1 MEPFGAVRF
10 TALARL
16 LAGEARRHGLVA
28 PGFRS
33 PPRLPGARRT
43 IRRYPDGG
51 AVIAVSWR
59 GRPSDEVVDDMVEGV
74 VVANGL
80 SGTAATGWRLA
91 LRHLVD
97 NGEPDSLATGAPIE
111 ARTPEAA

>member
-16 LAGEARRHGLVA
+16 LAGEARRYGLMA

-43 IRRYPDGG
+43 IRRYPDGA
-51 AVIAVSWR
+51 AVVAVSWR
-59 GRPSDEVVDDMVEGV
+59 GRPVDEVVNDMVEGV

-91 LRHLVD
+91 LRHLVEED
-97 NGEPDSLATGAPIE
+97 DVVRVPTED
-111 ARTPEAA
+111 RTSEAA